1 LPDDRLEL
9 LLKCEGREIQEARIE
24 LQGSRFKLQGSA
36 KADDITLERSLTCNL
51 NLAQRRILHGRQKS
65 VIPLS
70 LPSIMVG
77 SQRERMKT
85 TTDLTDDECGH
96 LARILLASRRVAL
109 RHHFFS
115 WVHGPVQS
123 LIPHEILL
131 CGVADE
137 SGYLLHERFTAC
149 RYFKDEHY
157 YRVIHPGEGLINQ
170 LSQEWKDRSEP
181 RLIAAHQDDAGGW
194 HARLADLELKN
205 IAFHGM
211 GWINGQIKGYASFS
225 RVRAPFDSRLALFID
240 MLLPHLL
247 ATLARVLAN
256 ESRAQTQI
264 RRPAGLVTVREVEVL
279 TWVRDGKTN
288 DEIAAILGLSML
300 TVKNH
305 LRNAMKKLVV
315 RTRGQ
320 AVAKAIALGFLCAH
334 GSRDEI
340 DG

>member
-1 LPDDRLEL
+1 MHNTNEL
-9 LLKCEGREIQEARIE
+9 SDE
-24 LQGSRFKLQGSA
+24 
-36 KADDITLERSLTCNL
+36 
-51 NLAQRRILHGRQKS
+51 
-65 VIPLS
+65 
-70 LPSIMVG
+70 
-77 SQRERMKT
+77 
-85 TTDLTDDECGH
+85 ECGH
-96 LARILLASRRVAL
+96 LARILIASRRVTQ

-131 CGVADE
+131 CGLADE

-149 RYFKDEHY
+149 RYFKDDHY
-157 YRVIHPGEGLINQ
+157 HRVIHPANGLINQ
-170 LSQEWKDRSEP
+170 LSQEWQADGVP
-181 RLIAAHQDDAGGW
+181 RLIAAHRDEDGGW

-225 RVRAPFDSRLALFID
+225 RLRVPLDGRLELYLDI
-240 MLLPHLL
+240 LLPHLL

-256 ESRAQTQI
+256 EARNRIDSE
-264 RRPAGLVTVREVEVL
+264 RPAGLITAREVEVL

-288 DEIAAILGLSML
+288 DEIATILGLSML

-305 LRNAMKKLVV
+305 LRHAMKKLVV

-320 AVAKAIALGFLCAH
+320 AVAKAIALGFLRAQAFRN
-334 GSRDEI
+334 SAD
-340 DG
+340 

>member
-1 LPDDRLEL
+1 MNTAEEL
-9 LLKCEGREIQEARIE
+9 TEE
-24 LQGSRFKLQGSA
+24 
-36 KADDITLERSLTCNL
+36 
-51 NLAQRRILHGRQKS
+51 
-65 VIPLS
+65 
-70 LPSIMVG
+70 
-77 SQRERMKT
+77 
-85 TTDLTDDECGH
+85 ECGH
-96 LARILLASRRVAL
+96 LARILLAARRVTL

-157 YRVIHPGEGLINQ
+157 QRVIHPGDGLINQ
-170 LSQEWKDRSEP
+170 LSQEWQVFGEP
-181 RLIAAHQDDAGGW
+181 RLIPALHNDAGGW
-194 HARLADLELKN
+194 HGRLTDLELTN
-205 IAFHGM
+205 VAFHGM
-211 GWINGQIKGYASFS
+211 GWINGRIKGYASFS
-225 RVRAPFDSRLALFID
+225 RVRAPFDSSLALYLDI
-240 MLLPHLL
+240 LLPHLL

-256 ESRAQTQI
+256 EARMSSHD
-264 RRPAGLVTVREVEVL
+264 RRPTGLITVREVEVL

-305 LRNAMKKLVV
+305 LRHAMKKLVV

-320 AVAKAIALGFLCAH
+320 AVAKAIALGFLRAQ
-334 GSRDEI
+334 GVRTAAEEMTE
-340 DG
+340 

>member
-1 LPDDRLEL
+1 MHNENEL
-9 LLKCEGREIQEARIE
+9 SDE
-24 LQGSRFKLQGSA
+24 
-36 KADDITLERSLTCNL
+36 
-51 NLAQRRILHGRQKS
+51 
-65 VIPLS
+65 
-70 LPSIMVG
+70 
-77 SQRERMKT
+77 
-85 TTDLTDDECGH
+85 ECGH
-96 LARILLASRRVAL
+96 LARILLAARRVTL

-149 RYFKDEHY
+149 RYFKDDHFH
-157 YRVIHPGEGLINQ
+157 RVIHPGDGLINQ
-170 LSQEWKDRSEP
+170 LSQEWQPFGVP
-181 RLIAAHQDDAGGW
+181 RLIAAHQDEAGGW
-194 HARLADLELKN
+194 HALLTDLELKN

-211 GWINGQIKGYASFS
+211 SWINGQIKGYASFS
-225 RVRAPFDSRLALFID
+225 RVRVPFDGRLALYLDI
-240 MLLPHLL
+240 LLPHLL

-256 ESRAQTQI
+256 EARASTDSK
-264 RRPAGLVTVREVEVL
+264 RPAGLVTVREVEVL

-305 LRNAMKKLVV
+305 LRHAMKKLVV

-320 AVAKAIALGFLCAH
+320 AVAKAIALGFLRAQ
-334 GSRDEI
+334 GARAEAEETLEQ
-340 DG
+340 

>member
-1 LPDDRLEL
+1 MHNEN
-9 LLKCEGREIQEARIE
+9 E
-24 LQGSRFKLQGSA
+24 
-36 KADDITLERSLTCNL
+36 
-51 NLAQRRILHGRQKS
+51 
-65 VIPLS
+65 
-70 LPSIMVG
+70 
-77 SQRERMKT
+77 
-85 TTDLTDDECGH
+85 LTDEECGH
-96 LARILLASRRVAL
+96 LSRILLASRRVTL

-137 SGYLLHERFTAC
+137 RGHLLHERFTAC
-149 RYFKDEHY
+149 RYFKDDHY
-157 YRVIHPGEGLINQ
+157 HRVIHPGDGLINL
-170 LSQEWKDRSEP
+170 LSQEWQSHSEP
-181 RLIAAHQDDAGGW
+181 RLIAAHQGEAGGW
-194 HARLADLELKN
+194 HARLTDLELKN

-225 RVRAPFDSRLALFID
+225 RVRVPFDSRLALFVDI
-240 MLLPHLL
+240 LLPHLL

-256 ESRAQTQI
+256 ESRAQTQSK
-264 RRPAGLVTVREVEVL
+264 RPTGLVTAREVEVL

-320 AVAKAIALGFLCAH
+320 AVAKAIALGFLRAQ
-334 GSRDEI
+334 GMRVETDA
-340 DG
+340 

>member
-1 LPDDRLEL
+1 MNHANE
-9 LLKCEGREIQEARIE
+9 
-24 LQGSRFKLQGSA
+24 
-36 KADDITLERSLTCNL
+36 
-51 NLAQRRILHGRQKS
+51 
-65 VIPLS
+65 
-70 LPSIMVG
+70 
-77 SQRERMKT
+77 
-85 TTDLTDDECGH
+85 LTDEECGH
-96 LARILLASRRVAL
+96 LVRILLAARRVTL

-131 CGVADE
+131 CGLADE

-149 RYFKDEHY
+149 RYFKDDHFH
-157 YRVIHPGEGLINQ
+157 RVVHPGTGLITQ
-170 LSQEWKDRSEP
+170 LSQEWHVRGEP
-181 RLIAAHQDDAGGW
+181 RMIAALHDEAGGW

-211 GWINGQIKGYASFS
+211 GWLNGQIKGYASFS
-225 RVRAPFDSRLALFID
+225 RVRAPLDGRMSLYLDI
-240 MLLPHLL
+240 LLPHLL

-256 ESRAQTQI
+256 EARAQNDS
-264 RRPAGLVTVREVEVL
+264 RRPAGIVTTREIEVL

-288 DEIAAILGLSML
+288 DEIADILGLSML

-320 AVAKAIALGFLCAH
+320 AVAKAIALGFVRAQ
-334 GSRDEI
+334 GVRADADETQRLL
-340 DG
+340 